1 MMCRGC
7 PRRPARG
14 SASIARKRHASIN
27 FRQRCRIR
35 QCRNGAVAPLEAAL
49 VDGGDLAEVS
59 DRVFSR
65 DTEAAIIAF
74 QAETTFRTPAVRTVN
89 FLRRLG
95 IFTRSA
101 FAGC

>member
-1 MMCRGC
+1 M
-7 PRRPARG
+7 
-14 SASIARKRHASIN
+14 
-27 FRQRCRIR
+27 
-35 QCRNGAVAPLEAAL
+35 
-49 VDGGDLAEVS
+49 DGGDLAEVS

-65 DTEAAIIAF
+65 DAEAAIIAF